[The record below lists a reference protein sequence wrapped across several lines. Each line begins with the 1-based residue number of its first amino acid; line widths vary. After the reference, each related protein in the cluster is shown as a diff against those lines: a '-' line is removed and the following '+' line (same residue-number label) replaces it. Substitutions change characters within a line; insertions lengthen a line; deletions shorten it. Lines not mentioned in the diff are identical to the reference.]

1 MGTRKVLFVDR
12 DGTLIVEPADQ
23 QTDTLEKL
31 ALVPEVIPAMLRL
44 RDAGYT
50 FVVVTNQ
57 DGLGTPAYPQAAYD
71 QVQAKLVEL
80 FASQGLTF
88 AEVLVCPHVP
98 ADGCLCRKPHLGL
111 VRGWL
116 SSGELDA
123 AHSAVVGDRLTDLE
137 LAKNMGLMG
146 FRVGPAG
153 ERWSAVA
160 RALLATPRRAV
171 KDRKTKETAVHVE
184 VDLDGEPGG
193 TVHTGLA
200 FFDHMLE
207 QLARH
212 GGFALDLTVQ
222 GDLAVE
228 AHHTVE
234 DAALTLGDCLKQALG
249 DKVGISRYGFLLPMD
264 EAEAKVSVDLSGR
277 ALLVFRGA
285 FNRPDLNGFPTE
297 MVEHFFRSFAHGMGA
312 TLHVAVDGQNA
323 HHMIEACFKGVGR
336 ALRQAIARSGTGEL
350 PSTKGVL

>member
-12 DGTLIVEPADQ
+12 DGTLIVEPADHQ
-23 QTDTLEKL
+23 IDSLEKF
-31 ALVPEVIPAMLRL
+31 ALVPEVIPALLRL

-57 DGLGTPAYPQAAYD
+57 DGLGTAKYPQAAYD
-71 QVQAKLVEL
+71 LVQAKLLEV
-80 FASQGLTF
+80 FTSQGITF
-88 AEVLVCPHVP
+88 AETLICPHFP
-98 ADGCLCRKPHLGL
+98 ADQCTCRKPHLGL
-111 VRGWL
+111 VRAWL
-116 SSGELDA
+116 SSGQIDP

-137 LAKNMGLMG
+137 LAKNMGLRG
-146 FRVGPAG
+146 FRVGPDG

-160 RALLATPRRAV
+160 QALLSTPRRAV
-171 KDRKTKETAVHVE
+171 KDRKTKETTVHVE

-207 QLARH
+207 QLAKH
-212 GGFALDLTVQ
+212 GGFAMKLGVQ

-234 DAALTLGDCLKQALG
+234 DTALTVGDCLKQALG

-277 ALLVFRGA
+277 ALLVFEGT

-297 MVEHFFRSFAHGMGA
+297 MVEHFFRSLADGLGA
-312 TLHVAVDGQNA
+312 TLHVAVRGQNA